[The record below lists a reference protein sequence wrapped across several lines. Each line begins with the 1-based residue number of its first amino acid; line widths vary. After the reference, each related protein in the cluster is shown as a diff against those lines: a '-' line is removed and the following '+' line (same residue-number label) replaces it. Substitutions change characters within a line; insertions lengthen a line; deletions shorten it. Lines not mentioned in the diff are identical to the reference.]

1 LQQAGK
7 VQLEVFNMQ
16 GQRVATLVNE
26 NKGAGEHQV
35 NFDASNLASGIYV
48 YRLQAGTK
56 MLTRKMALIK

>member
-1 LQQAGK
+1 
-7 VQLEVFNMQ
+7 MQ